1 VPVLTKGHFPANQS
15 RWNSLRAG
23 SNTGAHV
30 CQLSRQITDTFDRP
44 YGAALAKCLSA
55 LARKSNKSGAL
66 REVYRTALPL
76 PLDCPAAAGWGEEVL
91 MWSDNETTVD
101 YLNFGVIA
109 DACVQLLQRSKGEP
123 ISVGVSG
130 GWGVGK
136 TSLVRMIEKRLPTE
150 SDGGHRFVMVTFNPW
165 LYQDFDSARS
175 ALLQI
180 VGDKVLELA
189 KGNESLFDKAKDLLA
204 RIKVLRVM
212 QLGGEVAASIFTG
225 IPLGAMGRTALAAFG
240 RLKKRPSPHE
250 DGAEPAG
257 EDDGADFTPD
267 LLDPAKNA
275 SLPSEIQGFRDRLET
290 LLAELTV
297 TLVVFVDDLDRC
309 LPQTAISTLESIR
322 LLLFTRNTAFVIAAD
337 NDFIRSAVRTHFQGA
352 DLSDDLA
359 TSYFDKLIQ
368 VPLHVPRLG
377 VNEAKA
383 YLAMLLM
390 EHAHSQGK
398 LHGDKF
404 AVALEAV
411 PKRLQASWK
420 GETITSDFLDAQVG
434 VDNKDLIDLMRLAE
448 GLAPLLSGADAVK
461 ANPRLMKRFLNTVY
475 LRAALS
481 EPQGIKVEI
490 PALAKWHLLE
500 RCNENLAKELAGKI
514 STETDGRLP
523 ALAAAEDG
531 TLEAPFEDNAFT
543 REWLKLPPKLG
554 DMDLR
559 PILHLSRDSV
569 ARDFGVDDLSASGRA
584 LRDSLL
590 EATGGNAPLTALI
603 QTAGEAQAGIAM
615 RRVWQLKSR
624 KRDWSKASDV
634 VELTEVCK
642 VFPGLGPAAASL
654 LKVMPASQL
663 SPALAIVLDA
673 APWAAEVLK
682 EKTTSPDVESRV
694 TRALAAQRRKH

>member
-1 VPVLTKGHFPANQS
+1 
-15 RWNSLRAG
+15 
-23 SNTGAHV
+23 
-30 CQLSRQITDTFDRP
+30 
-44 YGAALAKCLSA
+44 
-55 LARKSNKSGAL
+55 
-66 REVYRTALPL
+66 
-76 PLDCPAAAGWGEEVL
+76 

-109 DACVQLLQRSKGEP
+109 DACVQLLRRSKGEP

-136 TSLVRMIEKRLPTE
+136 TSLVRMIEKRLPTDAAPGE
-150 SDGGHRFVMVTFNPW
+150 HRFVMVTFNPW

-189 KGNESLFDKAKDLLA
+189 KENETLVDKAKDLLA

-212 QLGGEVAASIFTG
+212 QLGGEAAASIFTG
-225 IPLGAMGRTALAAFG
+225 IPLGAVGRTALAAFG
-240 RLKKRPSPHE
+240 RLKKGPPPPPKNGE
-250 DGAEPAG
+250 EPAAA
-257 EDDGADFTPD
+257 DDGADFIPD

-275 SLPSEIQGFRDRLET
+275 SLPSEIQAFRNRLEN
-290 LLAELTV
+290 LLAELSV

-322 LLLFTRNTAFVIAAD
+322 LLLFTNNTAFVVAAD
-337 NDFIRSAVRTHFQGA
+337 NDFIRSAVRQHFQGA

-377 VNEAKA
+377 INEAKA

-398 LHGDKF
+398 LDKVKF
-404 AVALEAV
+404 EAALAAV

-420 GETITSDFLDAQVG
+420 GETITSEFLDAQVG
-434 VDNKDLIDLMRLAE
+434 VDNKELLDLMRLAE
-448 GLAPLLSGADAVK
+448 GLAPLLSGAEAIK

-481 EPQGIKVEI
+481 EPQGITVEI

-500 RCNENLAKELAGKI
+500 RCNENLAKELAGKV
-514 STETDGRLP
+514 SAETDGRLP
-523 ALAAAEDG
+523 ALAASEDG
-531 TLEAPFEDNAFT
+531 ALEAPFEDNIFV

-569 ARDFGVDDLSASGRA
+569 ARDFGVDELSTSGRA
-584 LRDSLL
+584 LRDSLQ
-590 EATGGNAPLTALI
+590 EATSGNGPLTALI
-603 QTAGEAQAGIAM
+603 QAAGEAQAGIAM
-615 RRVWQLKSR
+615 RRVWQLKAR

-634 VELTEVCK
+634 LELTEVCK

-654 LKVMPASQL
+654 LKAMPASQL

-673 APWAAEVLK
+673 APWAADVLK
-682 EKTTSPDVESRV
+682 EKATSSDIDPRV

>member
-1 VPVLTKGHFPANQS
+1 
-15 RWNSLRAG
+15 
-23 SNTGAHV
+23 
-30 CQLSRQITDTFDRP
+30 
-44 YGAALAKCLSA
+44 
-55 LARKSNKSGAL
+55 
-66 REVYRTALPL
+66 
-76 PLDCPAAAGWGEEVL
+76 

-109 DACVQLLQRSKGEP
+109 DACVQLLTRSKGEP

-136 TSLVRMIEKRLPTE
+136 TSLVRMIEKRLPRE
-150 SDGGHRFVMVTFNPW
+150 APAGEHRFVMVTFNPW

-189 KGNESLFDKAKDLLA
+189 KDNETLLDKAKDLLA

-212 QLGGEVAASIFTG
+212 QVGGEVAASIFTG
-225 IPLGAMGRTALAAFG
+225 IPLGAMGRSALAALG
-240 RLKKRPSPHE
+240 RLKK
-250 DGAEPAG
+250 GAPPEQGSAG
-257 EDDGADFTPD
+257 ESAKDDDGADFIPD

-275 SLPSEIQGFRDRLET
+275 SLPSEIHAFRDRLEN
-290 LLAELTV
+290 LLAELSV

-322 LLLFTRNTAFVIAAD
+322 LLLFTRNTAFVVAAD
-337 NDFIRSAVRTHFQGA
+337 NDFIRSAVRQHFKEA
-352 DLSDDLA
+352 ELSDGLA

-377 VNEAKA
+377 INEAKA
-383 YLAMLLM
+383 YLALLLM
-390 EHAHSQGK
+390 EHAHSEGK
-398 LHGDKF
+398 LEKVKF
-404 AVALEAV
+404 QAALEAV

-420 GETITSDFLDAQVG
+420 GETVTSDFLDAQVG
-434 VDNKDLIDLMRLAE
+434 VDNTELLDLMRLAE

-481 EPQGIKVEI
+481 KPQGITVEI

-500 RCNENLAKELAGKI
+500 RCDEDLAKDLAGKV
-514 STETDGRLP
+514 SADTDGRLSV
-523 ALAAAEDG
+523 LADAEEG
-531 TLEAPFEDNAFT
+531 KIKAPFEDNDFT
-543 REWLKLPPKLG
+543 RQWLNLPPKLG

-559 PILHLSRDSV
+559 PLLHLSRDSV
-569 ARDFGVDDLSASGRA
+569 ARDFGVDELSERGRE

-590 EATGGNAPLTALI
+590 EATGGNGPLTALI
-603 QTAGEAQAGIAM
+603 QAAGESQAGIAM
-615 RRVWQLKSR
+615 RRVWQLKAR
-624 KRDWSKASDV
+624 KRDWSKAGDV

-654 LKVMPASQL
+654 LKAMPASQL
-663 SPALAIVLDA
+663 SPALAIVLEA
-673 APWAAEVLK
+673 APWAADVLK
-682 EKTTSPDVESRV
+682 EKTTSSDIDSRV

>member
-1 VPVLTKGHFPANQS
+1 
-15 RWNSLRAG
+15 
-23 SNTGAHV
+23 
-30 CQLSRQITDTFDRP
+30 
-44 YGAALAKCLSA
+44 
-55 LARKSNKSGAL
+55 
-66 REVYRTALPL
+66 
-76 PLDCPAAAGWGEEVL
+76 

-109 DACVQLLQRSKGEP
+109 DACVQLLRRSKGEP

-136 TSLVRMIEKRLPTE
+136 TSLVRMIEKRLPTDAAPGE
-150 SDGGHRFVMVTFNPW
+150 HRFVMVTFNPW

-189 KGNESLFDKAKDLLA
+189 KENETLVDKAKDLLA

-225 IPLGAMGRTALAAFG
+225 IPLGAVGRTALAAFG
-240 RLKKRPSPHE
+240 RLKKGPPPPPE
-250 DGAEPAG
+250 NGEEPAAA
-257 EDDGADFTPD
+257 DDGADFIPD

-275 SLPSEIQGFRDRLET
+275 SLPSEIQAFRNRLEN
-290 LLAELTV
+290 LLAELSV

-322 LLLFTRNTAFVIAAD
+322 LLLFTKNTAFVVAAD
-337 NDFIRSAVRTHFQGA
+337 NDFIRSAVRQHFQGA

-377 VNEAKA
+377 INEAKA

-398 LHGDKF
+398 LDKVKF
-404 AVALEAV
+404 EAALAAV

-420 GETITSDFLDAQVG
+420 GETITSEFLDAQVG
-434 VDNKDLIDLMRLAE
+434 VDNKELLDLMRLAE
-448 GLAPLLSGADAVK
+448 GLAPLLSGAEAIK

-481 EPQGIKVEI
+481 EPQGITVEI

-500 RCNENLAKELAGKI
+500 RCNESLAKELAGKV
-514 STETDGRLP
+514 SAETDGRLP

-531 TLEAPFEDNAFT
+531 TLEAPFEDNTFV

-569 ARDFGVDDLSASGRA
+569 ARDFGVDELSTSGRA
-584 LRDSLL
+584 LRDSLQ
-590 EATGGNAPLTALI
+590 EATSGNGPLTALI
-603 QTAGEAQAGIAM
+603 QAAGEAQAGIAM
-615 RRVWQLKSR
+615 RRVWQLKAR

-634 VELTEVCK
+634 LELTEVCK

-654 LKVMPASQL
+654 LRAMPASQL

-673 APWAAEVLK
+673 APWAADVLK
-682 EKTTSPDVESRV
+682 EKATSSDIDPRV